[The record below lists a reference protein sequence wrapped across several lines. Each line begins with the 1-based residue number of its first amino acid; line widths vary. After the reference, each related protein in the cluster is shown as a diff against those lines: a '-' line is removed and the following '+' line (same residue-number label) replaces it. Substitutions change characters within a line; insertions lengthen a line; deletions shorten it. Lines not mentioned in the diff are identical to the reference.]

1 MKHKV
6 WNVLVIDDHPL
17 IITAYKDAT
26 NIIKELQPK
35 WDFKLFEAACCDSA
49 EELLKNGWKDNSLD
63 LVFLDIM
70 LPSGNGSKYLSGEDI
85 GLDIRKT
92 HSNARI
98 VVVTSLTHNYR
109 IRNLF
114 ASLNPEGF
122 FIKTDIILETMVPGI
137 MNILNNNPYY
147 SVSVLHAIR
156 KYMGHDFI
164 LDKWDR
170 LMLYELS
177 RGTRMKELP
186 DIMPFSIGAIE
197 KRKRNLKCVFEV
209 EEGEDRD
216 LLMKARAYGFI

>member
-1 MKHKV
+1 MKTKT
-6 WNVLVIDDHPL
+6 WNVLIIDDHPL
-17 IITAYKDAT
+17 IIDAYKNAT
-26 NIIKELQPK
+26 EIIKGLHPK
-35 WDFKLFEAACCDSA
+35 WEFKLTEATSCDRA
-49 EELLKNGWKDNSLD
+49 EEILKNKWKDNSLD

-70 LPSGNGSKYLSGEDI
+70 LPSGNGSKFHSGEDL
-85 GLDIRKT
+85 GQEIRKS
-92 HSNARI
+92 HSSARI
-98 VVVTSLTHNYR
+98 IVVTSLNNNYR
-109 IRNLF
+109 IRNIF
-114 ASLNPEGF
+114 SSLNPEGF
-122 FIKTDIILETMVPGI
+122 FIKTDIILETMVPAVI
-137 MNILNNNPYY
+137 DILNNNPYY